1 MTDET
6 PIQVSG
12 GDNLPPHFLK
22 ERQFM
27 ILTNKTNG
35 SYFWREAG
43 NRLYVE
49 IDNSPVELKYTVA
62 QNDAYEAYLEDQ
74 NAKAEKENAE
84 KGQLISDLIR
94 RSTNHALDILE
105 IAFNPKKE
113 KQFTRDQIKEVFS
126 ESFDLVRIV
135 ANTWFEKKVLNP
147 SLSAA
152 LDPQLAPRILGA

>member
-1 MTDET
+1 
-6 PIQVSG
+6 
-12 GDNLPPHFLK
+12 
-22 ERQFM
+22 M
-27 ILTNKTNG
+27 ILTNKING

-49 IDNSPVELKYTVA
+49 VDGSLVELKYTVA

-74 NAKAEKENAE
+74 NAKAKAEAEKEGAE

-105 IAFNPKKE
+105 IAFNPKKD
-113 KQFTRDQIKEVFS
+113 KQYTRDQIKEIFS
-126 ESFDLVRIV
+126 ESLDMIRIV
-135 ANTWFEKKVLNP
+135 ANTWFEKKVLSP

-152 LDPQLAPRILGA
+152 LDPQLAPIVLGA